1 MKEDLKKGL
10 QGEVLIETTNDM
22 APPHLAEK
30 GTFVYSTPSMVGHM
44 ERASLEA
51 IRDFLDED
59 ETSVG
64 VNVNISHIAATKI
77 GETVRVIS
85 KVLKVEQRRITFS
98 VEAYN
103 EKEKIGEGTHQ
114 RVIIKK
120 KRFEKK

>member
-1 MKEDLKKGL
+1 LKENLKEGL
-10 QGEVLIETTNDM
+10 LGEVKIKITNDM
-22 APPHLAEK
+22 APPHLTEK
-30 GTFVYSTPSMVGHM
+30 GIFVYSTPAMVGHM

-51 IRDFLDED
+51 IRDSLDED

-64 VNVNISHIAATKI
+64 VNVNISHIAATKV
-77 GETVRVIS
+77 GETVKVTS
-85 KVLKVEQRRITFS
+85 KVLSVDRRKVTFS

-120 KRFEKK
+120 TRFEKK